1 MRRNF
6 LYGSIPALLTPFSNG
21 RIDEGAFQR
30 FVDWNIREGSHGVL
44 AGGTTGESPTLTH
57 SEHKRLMDLVVE
69 VVRKRVPIV
78 AGSGSNSTSEAI
90 ALTCY
95 AERAGVDAALVIAPY
110 YNKPTQEGL
119 YRHFRAI
126 HDASGIPLILYNVP
140 SRTGC
145 DILPSTVVR
154 LSRLERI
161 AGIKDASNDLSR
173 PARLRADVRDFVQ
186 LSGEDATAVAFLAQG
201 GCGCI
206 SVSANIA
213 PRTCAA
219 VQEAWRSED
228 YARARRLDDSLTSL
242 HQALFLETSP
252 SPVKYAASLLGKCK
266 NEMRLPLVSVSGS
279 TEEAVRSALE
289 QAGISF

>member
-1 MRRNF
+1 MRKNF

-44 AGGTTGESPTLTH
+44 TGGTTGESPTLTH

-95 AERAGVDAALVIAPY
+95 AERAGADAALVIAPY

-266 NEMRLPLVSVSGS
+266 NEMRLPLVSVSRS

>member
-1 MRRNF
+1 MRKNF

-90 ALTCY
+90 ALTRY

-173 PARLRADVRDFVQ
+173 PARLRVDVRDFVQ

-213 PRTCAA
+213 PRTCAD

-252 SPVKYAASLLGKCK
+252 SPVKYAASLLGKCR
-266 NEMRLPLVSVSGS
+266 NEMRLPLVSVSRS